1 MSERVTC
8 ANCGFLNEPGDEFC
22 GDCGTYLAWSG
33 ASGRRPQGARQL
45 AAGPGTDRPVR
56 RRHRPPPAA
65 PPPPATPPAA
75 AAATA
80 TAAARRHRRPS
91 RPAAGLPGATQPT
104 AARRPQ
110 GYQVMPPP
118 AMGGQPC
125 RTCGL
130 VNPPGRSF
138 CQRCGQ
144 RLDPAVGTM
153 AGSPRPAPGRG
164 RDGRGVAPGWWR
176 QTAGHRGHLGRPH
189 RGRGRSWRCS

>member
-1 MSERVTC
+1 MSQRVTC

-33 ASGRRPQGARQL
+33 AQG
-45 AAGPGTDRPVR
+45 GPGDTTV
-56 RRHRPPPAA
+56 PPDQAA
-65 PPPPATPPAA
+65 TTPP
-75 AAATA
+75 TA
-80 TAAARRHRRPS
+80 TYDVGHPTARDCRCPS
-91 RPAAGLPGATQPT
+91 SATCGSATTGSATTATRGRATGVSGTPQPT
-104 AARRPQ
+104 AAGWSA

-130 VNPPGRSF
+130 VNPPGRTF

-153 AGSPRPAPGRG
+153 AGSPRPATGPSATTAATSSGSGGKRLAIAG
-164 RDGRGVAPGWWR
+164 SRSSSSRPWR
-176 QTAGHRGHLGRPH
+176 ERP
-189 RGRGRSWRCS
+189 CS